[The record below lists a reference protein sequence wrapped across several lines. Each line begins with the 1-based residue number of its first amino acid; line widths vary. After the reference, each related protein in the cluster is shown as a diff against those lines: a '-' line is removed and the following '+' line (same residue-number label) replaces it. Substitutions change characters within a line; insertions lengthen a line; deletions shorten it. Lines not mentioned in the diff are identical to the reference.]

1 VELGDCVCVTQDGKM
16 DSEGNTLTS
25 VLRITELFVDVHVRA
40 QRTYHAAC
48 QPPARGNRLM
58 HWP

>member
-1 VELGDCVCVTQDGKM
+1 VCVTQDGKM